1 MIFCGNFYDWFSVLL
16 FWKEIWCIS
25 NFVCVLNN
33 LFKFRLGKV
42 NMVNMFI
49 VIKLIVVNYDVGD
62 VLFIF
67 VFMMFL
73 KCLFICGIKLCIVF
87 FIWCE

>member
-1 MIFCGNFYDWFSVLL
+1 MIGLVCCYFGKKFGVLVIL
-16 FWKEIWCIS
+16 CVFWIIY
-25 NFVCVLNN
+25 LG
-33 LFKFRLGKV
+33 FRLGKV

>member
-16 FWKEIWCIS
+16 FGKEIWCIS
-25 NFVCVLNN
+25 NFVCVLIN
-33 LFKFRLGKV
+33 LFRFRLGKV

-67 VFMMFL
+67 VFYDVFEMFVYMWN
-73 KCLFICGIKLCIVF
+73 KVMYCF
-87 FIWCE
+87 FYLV